1 MCNIWGC
8 LWQMLDET
16 GRIQMLTKYDD
27 DDIKYVHPNGKGQK
41 RNEEGKIELFSL
53 DGKIL

>member
-1 MCNIWGC
+1 
-8 LWQMLDET
+8 MLDET

-27 DDIKYVHPNGKGQK
+27 DDIKYVHPQWERTK
-41 RNEEGKIELFSL
+41 RNEEGKIKLFYL